1 MRFLKVITSGLAV
14 VFSLVAGV
22 VATAFI
28 ALAGIAIV
36 VIAKV
41 LGRRKKQVNHASR
54 RSEIRRAA
62 AAAGDVI
69 DIAAT
74 EVPAERPAR

>member
-1 MRFLKVITSGLAV
+1 MRLLKVITSGLAV

-28 ALAGIAIV
+28 ALAGVAIV

-41 LGRRKKQVNHASR
+41 LGRRQPPNARAPR
-54 RSEIRRAA
+54 RNEMRGRGAT
-62 AAAGDVI
+62 DVI
-69 DIAAT
+69 DISAT
-74 EVPAERPAR
+74 EVPVERPAR